1 MDLICYFSPHDGLF
15 AYYINSS
22 SAGFKIEFPVTFIRS
37 IKMEHIVRKKNSE
50 PVFASGGEIAH
61 RARIMIELI
70 SPPLFLSEQRRPP
83 GWQYCQDFTQGLVAS
98 TILVHSLVGPYD
110 VLHAQMTELA
120 AMSPDLNSRLWID
133 DQPIYLPSGED
144 EHSSTTPRD
153 QNRRHSTAA
162 GLPPPPLPAS
172 AIPASFVRQHLTPTP
187 VFAPNTGGPRVRP
200 SFQAHRRTR
209 SRSLPT
215 SVNVS
220 DMALAVQN
228 MNNNMVPGMKFGQDL
243 PQYVPVT
250 QDVVYTPA
258 TPLRIDTSVAD
269 STMDYYRQFTPSS
282 NISSQVTPVDY
293 APSPA
298 SQVPLPS
305 SLPFYEGNEYQAV
318 GASSYA
324 NTAIYPTEGMET
336 PTMYTEPVHQ
346 SAVMSLDPFQPQETF
361 TYTSNPAAI
370 VSGAPFTAAA
380 EQQWGTQTPQV
391 NVTAQ
396 MDVENKDMLV
406 KAHDTTEAKMKM
418 DMDMDE

>member
-22 SAGFKIEFPVTFIRS
+22 SAGFKIEFPITFIRS

-50 PVFASGGEIAH
+50 QAFTSGGEIAH
-61 RARIMIELI
+61 RARIMIELV

-120 AMSPDLNSRLWID
+120 AMSPELNSRLWID
-133 DQPIYLPSGED
+133 EQPIYLPSGED

-153 QNRRHSTAA
+153 QNRRHSATTMMA
-162 GLPPPPLPAS
+162 PPSQPAS
-172 AIPASFVRQHLTPTP
+172 AIPASFVRQHLTPGP
-187 VFAPNTGGPRVRP
+187 VFAPNAGGPRVRQ

-215 SVNVS
+215 AVNVS
-220 DMALAVQN
+220 EMALAVQN
-228 MNNNMVPGMKFGQDL
+228 MNNNMVPGMKFGQDI
-243 PQYVPVT
+243 PQFVPMA
-250 QDVVYTPA
+250 QDVVYNPA

-293 APSPA
+293 STSPA

-305 SLPFYEGNEYQAV
+305 SLPFFEGNEYQASPY
-318 GASSYA
+318 ASA
-324 NTAIYPTEGMET
+324 TIYPTEGMET
-336 PTMYTEPVHQ
+336 PTMYTDPVHQ
-346 SAVMSLDPFQPQETF
+346 PGMMNLDPFQGQDTF
-361 TYTSNPAAI
+361 TYTSNPTM
-370 VSGAPFTAAA
+370 VSNTFTTAA
-380 EQQWGTQTPQV
+380 EQHWSTQAPQV
-391 NVTAQ
+391 GVATQ
-396 MDVENKDMLV
+396 MDVEHKDMQTMV
-406 KAHDTTEAKMKM
+406 SKTHDATESKMKM
-418 DMDMDE
+418 EMDEE